1 MTFSHVETRGYRFQV
16 AGNPGLT
23 KTAEGNL
30 QVALG
35 RYQAGVGTIVDALTV
50 RQLRIE
56 LRWKV
61 ALAPEGPSSAEP
73 PYRMSNPHL
82 QLG

>member
-1 MTFSHVETRGYRFQV
+1 MSKTRGYRFQV

-23 KTAEGNL
+23 KTAEDNL

-35 RYQAGVGTIVDALTV
+35 RYQAGVGTIVDALTA

-56 LRWKV
+56 LGWKV
-61 ALAPEGPSSAEP
+61 ALAPEGLSSAESP
-73 PYRMSNPHL
+73 IECRTPTFS
-82 QLG
+82 